1 MEALAAYLL
10 AGVLVPLYPFSIL
23 PNALLA
29 RLRCPLLKALM
40 LPAWAL
46 LGVFVL
52 TRPGVAPPE
61 AVVWW
66 GALSALL
73 YALRLLTVRD
83 ISLWTGFALSSALAL
98 LWVWFGAANAS
109 PDSGRLALFALAFAV
124 PLAILQLLSARL
136 VQLFGAA
143 HIGLYR
149 GLGVTMPRF
158 AALFVA
164 AALAA
169 VATPL
174 FPSFTAFIGTLLA
187 APTALVVV
195 MLLVWLLWSWA
206 AVNLLR
212 GVVFGAPA
220 ADAPAVDLSRSS
232 ALAYAA
238 ALSALA
244 AGGIY
249 LMGYAL

>member
-10 AGVLVPLYPFSIL
+10 AGVFVPLYPLSVV

-29 RLRCPLLKALM
+29 RLRSPLLRALA

-46 LGVFVL
+46 LGVFLL
-52 TRPGVAPPE
+52 TRAGLPAPE
-61 AVVWW
+61 GMVWW

-98 LWVWFGAANAS
+98 LWVVFGAADTPAH
-109 PDSGRLALFALAFAV
+109 GMRLALFALAFAI

-149 GLGVTMPRF
+149 GLGATMPRF
-158 AALFVA
+158 AALFAV

-174 FPSFTAFIGTLLA
+174 FPSFAAFVATMLA
-187 APTALVVV
+187 APPALLVV
-195 MLLVWLLWSWA
+195 LLMIWLLWSWS

-220 ADAPAVDLSRSS
+220 AEAPAVDLSTAS
-232 ALAYAA
+232 ALAYGA
-238 ALSALA
+238 ALTVLVA
-244 AGGIY
+244 AGFY
-249 LMGYAL
+249 LVGLAL